1 MVIILVMAGR
11 IMGYGLIQLD
21 LPEGIS
27 YLITALP
34 TNLTNLPTLMSLGSD
49 CTNFNSTSLLYFN
62 SLYREVREVGKV
74 E

>member
-1 MVIILVMAGR
+1 MAGR

-49 CTNFNSTSLLYFN
+49 CTN
-62 SLYREVREVGKV
+62 VGCNV
-74 E
+74 